1 MDLSRMMKQAQKMQK
16 DLATAQAA
24 LAERTVEATAG
35 GGKVRVTATA
45 AGDVTAIHIDP
56 SVVDA
61 TDVEA
66 LEDLVL
72 TGVRQALAEGRRV
85 SEAEM
90 KKLTAGM
97 PLPPGMGF

>member
-16 DLATAQAA
+16 DMASAQAA

-35 GGKVRVTATA
+35 GGKVHVTATA
-45 AGDVTAIHIDP
+45 AGDVTAIRIDP

-61 TDVEA
+61 SDVEM
-66 LEDLVL
+66 LEDLIL

-85 SEAEM
+85 SETEM

-97 PLPPGMGF
+97 GLPPGMGF